1 MKLLSYTTII
11 CLFLLS
17 SCKSIEKMVD
27 RGQYDEAIF
36 FALGKMEGKKN
47 KKTKHVQGVEEAF
60 RKITKHDM
68 DRVAFL
74 KKQNR
79 PEHAS
84 EIVSILENM
93 EYRQSRISS
102 FLPLI
107 SKDGYQARF
116 DFVNVGP
123 MIDDAM
129 ITAADYHLDRANLY
143 LNTARKGSKRD
154 ARRAYDEAKKTQN
167 YFKHYKNS
175 ENIIRESLD
184 LGVDRILVNV
194 QNRSNAILPN
204 GFEKEI
210 LAIDISH
217 LDEQWKKYYLAKPGN
232 KKIDYHAELNI
243 HRLDISPEREII
255 NNYIDEKEIKDGW
268 EYVLDK
274 RGNVKK
280 DSLGNDIKRER
291 FVVIRAEVSEIF
303 REKSALV
310 EGNLEL
316 KNGNSRELIKRVPI
330 SITSVFEDYASSFR
344 GDRRALCD
352 KSRKR
357 LKSVPIQFPTD
368 FEMIWQSSEELKETF
383 KSHLNGLR
391 W

>member
-1 MKLLSYTTII
+1 MKLYTYTAIAS
-11 CLFLLS
+11 LVLLS
-17 SCKSIEKMVD
+17 ACKSIEKMVD
-27 RGQYDEAIF
+27 RGQYDEAIY
-36 FALGKMEGKKN
+36 FALDKMEGKKN

-68 DRVAFL
+68 DRVSFL
-74 KKQNR
+74 KRQDR
-79 PEHAS
+79 PEHAD
-84 EIVSILENM
+84 EIVRILDNM
-93 EYRQSRISS
+93 QYRQNRISS
-102 FLPLI
+102 FLPLV

-154 ARRAYDEAKKTQN
+154 ARRAYDEAMKTQK
-167 YFKHYKNS
+167 YFKHYKNT

-184 LGVDRILVNV
+184 LGIDRILVNV

-204 GFEKEI
+204 GFEREI

-217 LDEQWKKYYLAKPGN
+217 LDERWKKYYLTKPSN
-232 KKIDYHAELNI
+232 KKIDYQAELKIN
-243 HRLDISPEREII
+243 RLDISPEREII
-255 NNYIDEKEIKDGW
+255 NNYVDEKEIKDGW

-274 RGNVKK
+274 KGNVLK
-280 DSLGNDIKRER
+280 DSLGNDIKQDR
-291 FVVIRAEVSEIF
+291 FVIIRAQVSEIL
-303 REKSALV
+303 RQKSALV

-316 KNGNSRELIKRVPI
+316 RNINSNELVKRIPI
-330 SITSVFEDYASSFR
+330 SVTSVFEDYASTYR

-352 KSRKR
+352 RTRGR
-357 LKSVPIQFPTD
+357 LKSIPNQFPSD
-368 FEMIWQSSEELKETF
+368 FEMVWESSEELKEAF
-383 KSHLNGLR
+383 KNHLNGLR